1 MPNQAEKKGLYK
13 KIWKRL
19 KKEYLTGFCVSE
31 RGLQAALYTEFRK
44 TLPTVSVVAEP
55 KWTVGSKPM
64 TPDLVIVEKGR
75 ITDIF
80 ELKFKPHYYVPWKK
94 DIEKL
99 CCYVKKSDER
109 YPVRLDPETG
119 QWKEDLPVQKG
130 CLLHFVEVGKRR
142 RPRDP
147 LPTDKN
153 LYHWFGC
160 TSKDDDEWDIKLARA
175 Q

>member
-1 MPNQAEKKGLYK
+1 MLNQAKKKGLYK

-19 KKEYLTGFCVSE
+19 KKEYLAGFCVSE
-31 RGLQAALYTEFRK
+31 RGLQAALYAELRK
-44 TLPTVSVVAEP
+44 TLPDVSVVVEP
-55 KWTVGSKPM
+55 KWEVDSNPM
-64 TPDLVIVEKGR
+64 TPDLVIVEEEI

-99 CCYVKKSDER
+99 CCYAKKSDKR
-109 YPVRLDPETG
+109 YPVRLEPETG
-119 QWKEDLPVQKG
+119 QWKESLPVQGG

-142 RPRDP
+142 RPKDP

-153 LYHWFGC
+153 LNHWFGC
-160 TSKDDDEWDIKLARA
+160 TSKDDNAWDIKSV
-175 Q
+175 